1 MSCRT
6 QALSFSEATFL
17 NSFSVILL
25 FIPLSTFI
33 VDWLALQKV
42 IQVASW
48 MVMVIESV
56 IESVF
61 EASPS
66 D

>member
-1 MSCRT
+1 MKSMSCRT
-6 QALSFSEATFL
+6 QALSFSEATYL

-25 FIPLSTFI
+25 FIPFSTFI
-33 VDWLALQKV
+33 VDQLTLQKV
-42 IQVASW
+42 IQVASR

-56 IESVF
+56 F
-61 EASPS
+61 KASPS